1 MYANTTEERIEY
13 KSIVWPLLD
22 WGAPFPEAADFEMI
36 SRDVTANY
44 GCSMVS
50 TPKAKF
56 DPLTDV
62 IFILYIHFQ
71 EMRLVKT
78 KRKTKRTDV
87 SLQEIL
93 LLLTSYVFLSVC
105 DDSHICATHF
115 LNDVLAD
122 GTKLPAKKFDSLN
135 RKLFYFCCRISTL
148 GVYV

>member
-1 MYANTTEERIEY
+1 
-13 KSIVWPLLD
+13 
-22 WGAPFPEAADFEMI
+22 
-36 SRDVTANY
+36 
-44 GCSMVS
+44 MVG

-78 KRKTKRTDV
+78 KRKTKRADV

-93 LLLTSYVFLSVC
+93 LLLTSHVYLSIR

-115 LNDVLAD
+115 FMTFLAD

-135 RKLFYFCCRISTL
+135 RKLFYFCCVEFPHWAYTSSAAISHDL
-148 GVYV
+148 KKNWLYRYIL

>member
-78 KRKTKRTDV
+78 KRKTKRADV

-93 LLLTSYVFLSVC
+93 LLLTWYSMCFCLYVMIPIFAQHIFLWRFWQMEQNSQPRNSIV
-105 DDSHICATHF
+105 
-115 LNDVLAD
+115 
-122 GTKLPAKKFDSLN
+122 
-135 RKLFYFCCRISTL
+135 
-148 GVYV
+148 

>member
-1 MYANTTEERIEY
+1 
-13 KSIVWPLLD
+13 
-22 WGAPFPEAADFEMI
+22 
-36 SRDVTANY
+36 
-44 GCSMVS
+44 MVG

-78 KRKTKRTDV
+78 KRKTKRADV

-93 LLLTSYVFLSVC
+93 LLLTWYVFLSIR

-115 LNDVLAD
+115 FRFFYDVLAD

-135 RKLFYFCCRISTL
+135 RKLFYFCCRIFFVLTKQSTII
-148 GVYV
+148 VQ